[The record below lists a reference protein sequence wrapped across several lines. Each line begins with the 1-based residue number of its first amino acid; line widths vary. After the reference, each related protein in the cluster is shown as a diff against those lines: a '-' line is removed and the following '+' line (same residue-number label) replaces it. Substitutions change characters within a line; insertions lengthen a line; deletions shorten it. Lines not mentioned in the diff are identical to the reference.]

1 MHPSGLRIVLRV
13 KRPKWI
19 ILVFLVLASV
29 LGVGSQPANAGEA
42 YKQGIKRLG
51 EKRFD
56 EAAIALKKAVKMEP
70 GNADALYYLAVS
82 QHYQGKTAD
91 ALANYQFVLRKFPG
105 SNAARRAAQV
115 LGSNRLSKGTTD
127 AQWSQRSPT
136 ANSGTKIQTSV
147 RTYAAGNSGSA
158 AQSHSSSSL
167 PDQATIFFEK
177 GDAELKV
184 DAFINNRPIKMVFD
198 TGATGIVVGKNQLQE
213 IGIKPP
219 EGEATGQSSGSS
231 NASLQSY
238 WMMPADVKVGTI
250 LRQNFPIKV
259 LSHNSAAPLCGQ
271 SFIQD
276 FDYSIDRN
284 GGAIRLRKKGT
295 SRSASAGSG
304 YTVPFTWEGPKMVV
318 NVEIN
323 GRSYPMYF
331 DTGNSASA
339 ISMGMNDV
347 KALNL
352 STDDSVAVTHSGVT
366 GSGSGIKFKVRR
378 IKMGP
383 IEKYDCDVTANYES
397 LGRPLVGQ
405 DLYQGYEYTVDNDQK
420 VIRFIRR

>member
-1 MHPSGLRIVLRV
+1 MQQLQTKLLVLLVTASFSGLISL
-13 KRPKWI
+13 
-19 ILVFLVLASV
+19 
-29 LGVGSQPANAGEA
+29 PALAGEEF
-42 YKQGIKRLG
+42 KQGVKLLG

-56 EAAIALKKAVKMEP
+56 EAAKVLKKAVSAEP
-70 GNADALYYLAVS
+70 ANSNALYYLAVC

-91 ALANYQFVLRKFPG
+91 ALVNYQLILKKFPG
-105 SNAARRAAQV
+105 TDAAKRASQV
-115 LGSNRLSKGTTD
+115 VGGMRLNPGTTD
-127 AQWSQRSPT
+127 AQWYPKPAT
-136 ANSGTKIQTSV
+136 ASSGTNAQNSV
-147 RTYAAGNSGSA
+147 RTYGGGG
-158 AQSHSSSSL
+158 SSSAVRSYSSAGL
-167 PDQATIFFEK
+167 PEQATIFFEK
-177 GDAELKV
+177 GDAQLKV
-184 DAFINNRPIKMVFD
+184 DVYINNRPLKMTFD

-213 IGIKPP
+213 MGIRLPD
-219 EGEATGQSSGSS
+219 GEPTGQSGGSS

-259 LSHNSAAPLCGQ
+259 LAYNAAPPLLGQ

-276 FDYSIDRN
+276 FEYSIDRN
-284 GGAIRLRKKGT
+284 AGAIRLRKKG
-295 SRSASAGSG
+295 SGGSG
-304 YTVPFTWEGPKMVV
+304 AASGGYAVPFSWEGPKMVV
-318 NVEIN
+318 NVEVN

-352 STDDSVAVTHSGVT
+352 STEESEAVSHTGVT
-366 GSGSGIKFKVRR
+366 GSGSGLRFKVNRV
-378 IKMGP
+378 KLGP
-383 IEKYDCDVTANYES
+383 IEKYNCYVTANYGS

-405 DLYQGYEYTVDNDQK
+405 DLYEGYEYTVDNDQR

>member
-1 MHPSGLRIVLRV
+1 VNSGL
-13 KRPKWI
+13 KWI
-19 ILVFLVLASV
+19 LLVILVLAAVS
-29 LGVGSQPANAGEA
+29 GFGRQPARAGEA
-42 YKQGIKRLG
+42 YKQGIKLLG

-56 EAAIALKKAVKMEP
+56 EAAKSLKKAVNLEP
-70 GNADALYYLAVS
+70 GNSDALYYLAVS

-91 ALANYQFVLRKFPG
+91 ALANYQLVLRKFPG
-105 SNAARRAAQV
+105 SNAAHRAAQV
-115 LGSNRLSKGTTD
+115 FGSNRLSQATTD
-127 AQWSQRSPT
+127 TYQRSAP
-136 ANSGTKIQTSV
+136 ANSGINIQNSV
-147 RTYAAGNSGSA
+147 RTYVAGNSGSA
-158 AQSHSSSSL
+158 AHNFSNASL

-219 EGEATGQSSGSS
+219 EGDATGQSGGSS

-238 WMMPADVKVGTI
+238 WMMQADVKVGTI

-284 GGAIRLRKKGT
+284 AGAIRLRKKGT
-295 SRSASAGSG
+295 SRSGSAGSG

-318 NVEIN
+318 NVEVN
-323 GRSYPMYF
+323 GRIYPMYF

-352 STDDSVAVTHSGVT
+352 PTDDSVAVTHAGVT

-383 IEKYDCDVTANYES
+383 IEKYDCDVTANYDS

>member
-1 MHPSGLRIVLRV
+1 MKKLAAKLMA
-13 KRPKWI
+13 
-19 ILVFLVLASV
+19 FLALASI
-29 LGVGSQPANAGEA
+29 GGFSQQSADAADE
-42 YKQGIKRLG
+42 YKQGIKLLG

-56 EAAIALKKAVKMEP
+56 EATKTLKKAVSLEP
-70 GNADALYYLAVS
+70 GNSDALYYLAVS
-82 QHYQGKTAD
+82 QHYQGRTAD
-91 ALANYQFVLRKFPG
+91 ALVNYQLVLKKFPG
-105 SNAARRAAQV
+105 SAAARRAAGV
-115 LGSNRLSKGTTD
+115 VGSIRLAPGTTD
-127 AQWSQRSPT
+127 AQWYPKSAT
-136 ANSGTKIQTSV
+136 SGTGNNAQNSV
-147 RTYAAGNSGSA
+147 RTYAGGSSGSA
-158 AQSHSSSSL
+158 VQSYSTANL

-184 DAFINNRPIKMVFD
+184 DAYINNRPIKMIFD
-198 TGATGIVVGKNQLQE
+198 TGATGIVVGRNQLQE

-219 EGEATGQSSGSS
+219 EGEATGQSGGSS

-238 WMMPADVKVGTI
+238 WMMPADVKVGTV

-259 LSHNSAAPLCGQ
+259 LSHNSAPPLCGQ

-284 GGAIRLRKKGT
+284 AGAIRLRKKGS
-295 SRSASAGSG
+295 SRYGSTGSG

-318 NVEIN
+318 NVEVN

-352 STDDSVAVTHSGVT
+352 STEDGVAVTHSGVT
-366 GSGSGIKFKVRR
+366 GSGSGIRFKVKR

-383 IEKYDCDVTANYES
+383 IEKYDCDVTASYGT
-397 LGRPLVGQ
+397 LGKPLVGQ
-405 DLYQGYEYTVDNDQK
+405 DLYEGYEYTVDNDQK
-420 VIRFIRR
+420 LIRFIRR

>member
-1 MHPSGLRIVLRV
+1 MQQQKTKLLVL
-13 KRPKWI
+13 
-19 ILVFLVLASV
+19 LVLASF
-29 LGVGSQPANAGEA
+29 LGLSWSPAKAGEDF
-42 YKQGIKRLG
+42 KQGVKLLG

-56 EAAIALKKAVKMEP
+56 EASKLLKKAVTNEP
-70 GNADALYYLAVS
+70 TNANALYYLAVS

-91 ALANYQFVLRKFPG
+91 ALVNYQLILKKFPG
-105 SNAARRAAQV
+105 TDAATRSAQV
-115 LGSNRLSKGTTD
+115 VGGIRLNPGTTD
-127 AQWSQRSPT
+127 AQWYPKPAT
-136 ANSGTKIQTSV
+136 ASSRTNAQNSV
-147 RTYAAGNSGSA
+147 RTYGGG
-158 AQSHSSSSL
+158 SSSSAVGSYSGSNL
-167 PDQATIFFEK
+167 PEQATIFFEK
-177 GDAELKV
+177 GDAQLKV
-184 DAFINNRPIKMVFD
+184 DVYINNRPLKMTFD

-213 IGIKPP
+213 MGIRLPD
-219 EGEATGQSSGSS
+219 GEPTGQSGGSS

-259 LSHNSAAPLCGQ
+259 LAYNAAPPLLGQ

-276 FDYSIDRN
+276 FEYSIDRN
-284 GGAIRLRKKGT
+284 AGAIRLKKKG
-295 SRSASAGSG
+295 SGGSG
-304 YTVPFTWEGPKMVV
+304 AASGGYAVPFSWEGPKMVV
-318 NVEIN
+318 NVEVN

-352 STDDSVAVTHSGVT
+352 STEDGEAVTHSGVT
-366 GSGSGIKFKVRR
+366 GSGSGLRFKVNRV
-378 IKMGP
+378 KLGP
-383 IEKYDCDVTANYES
+383 IEKYNCYVTANYGS

-405 DLYQGYEYTVDNDQK
+405 DLYEGYEYTVDNDQR

>member
-1 MHPSGLRIVLRV
+1 MLQLQTKLLVLFVTASFSGLISL
-13 KRPKWI
+13 
-19 ILVFLVLASV
+19 
-29 LGVGSQPANAGEA
+29 PALAGEEF
-42 YKQGIKRLG
+42 KQGVKLLG

-56 EAAIALKKAVKMEP
+56 EAAKVLKKAVSAEP
-70 GNADALYYLAVS
+70 ANSNALYYLAVC

-91 ALANYQFVLRKFPG
+91 ALVNYQLILKKFPG
-105 SNAARRAAQV
+105 TDAAKRASQV
-115 LGSNRLSKGTTD
+115 VGGMRLNPGTTD
-127 AQWSQRSPT
+127 AQWYPKPAT
-136 ANSGTKIQTSV
+136 ASSGTNAQNSV
-147 RTYAAGNSGSA
+147 RTYGGGG
-158 AQSHSSSSL
+158 SSSSVRSYSSAGL
-167 PDQATIFFEK
+167 PEQATIFFEK
-177 GDAELKV
+177 GDAQLKV
-184 DAFINNRPIKMVFD
+184 DVYINNRPLKMTFD

-213 IGIKPP
+213 MGIRLP
-219 EGEATGQSSGSS
+219 EGEPTGQSGGSS

-259 LSHNSAAPLCGQ
+259 LAYNAAPPLLGQ

-276 FDYSIDRN
+276 FEYSIDRN
-284 GGAIRLRKKGT
+284 AGAIRLKKKG
-295 SRSASAGSG
+295 SGGSG
-304 YTVPFTWEGPKMVV
+304 AARGGYAVPFSWEGPKMVV
-318 NVEIN
+318 NVEVN

-352 STDDSVAVTHSGVT
+352 STEDGEAVTHSGVT
-366 GSGSGIKFKVRR
+366 GSGSGLRFKVNRV
-378 IKMGP
+378 KLGP
-383 IEKYDCDVTANYES
+383 IEKYNCDVTANYGS

-405 DLYQGYEYTVDNDQK
+405 DLYEGYEYTVDNDQR